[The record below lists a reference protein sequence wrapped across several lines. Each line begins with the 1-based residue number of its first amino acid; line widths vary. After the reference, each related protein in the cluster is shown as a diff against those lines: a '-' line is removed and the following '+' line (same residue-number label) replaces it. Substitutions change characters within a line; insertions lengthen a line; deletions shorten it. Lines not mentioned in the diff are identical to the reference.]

1 MVAEI
6 QNKNNRLTAYHYYRQ
21 ETANLDIEQL
31 VFRPYLCLALLD
43 KDVIGTDGTVKFVFR
58 DASQGGNLLR
68 NRHERQP

>member
-21 ETANLDIEQL
+21 ENANLDIEQL
-31 VFRPYLCLALLD
+31 VFSPYLCVALLD

-58 DASQGGNLLR
+58 DASQGELAS
-68 NRHERQP
+68 